1 MIDKNWKEI
10 VRPNKLEIV
19 ESTHTETYA
28 RFNASPLERGYGVTI
43 GNSLRRILLSSIYG
57 SAIIGVTF
65 DDSLGVLHEFSNIS
79 GVYEDVTDIILN
91 LKKVV
96 LKMHTDKP
104 QVVTLEKT
112 GPGVVT
118 AADIDTGGHIDIINP
133 DQVIAT
139 IEKDITLKMQM
150 RVDWGCGYVPA
161 ELNKEKIDAEGW
173 IAIDSVF
180 SPVRRVAL
188 NVTPTIVGRRTDYD
202 RLAMEIWTNGV
213 VTPDDALAYGAKILK
228 EYMDVFI
235 NFDEEQYE
243 SAEDEAAEDEN
254 KVNPHLFRTVE
265 ELELS
270 VRSANCL
277 KNANMTYIYEL
288 VQKSEAE
295 LLKTKNFGR
304 KSLEEIKEKLGKMD
318 LTIGMSLPELPSE
331 DEIEKIRKRMEEE
344 ESK

>member
-1 MIDKNWKEI
+1 MIEKNWKEI
-10 VRPNKLEIV
+10 IKPNKLEIV
-19 ESTHTETYA
+19 ESSRTDTYT
-28 RFNASPLERGYGVTI
+28 RFNAQPLERGYGVTI

-57 SAIIGVTF
+57 SAIVGVKF
-65 DDSLGVLHEFSNIS
+65 DDSLEVLHEFSCIS
-79 GVYEDVTDIILN
+79 GIYEDVTDIILN

-104 QVVTLEKT
+104 QYVTINKQ
-112 GPGVVT
+112 GPCVVT
-118 AADIDTGGHIDIINP
+118 AADIQTSGQVEIINP
-133 DQVIAT
+133 EQPICT
-139 IEKDITLKMQM
+139 IETNLNLKMEM

-161 ELNKEKIDAEGW
+161 EINKEKLDVQGW

-180 SPVRRVAL
+180 SPVRRVSF

-202 RLAMEIWTNGV
+202 RLALEIWTNGV
-213 VTPDDALAYGAKILK
+213 VKPEDALAYAAKIQK
-228 EYMDVFI
+228 ECMDVFI
-235 NFDEEQYE
+235 NFDEETF
-243 SAEDEAAEDEN
+243 EASVEEKKTEN
-254 KVNPHLFRTVE
+254 GLNAHLFRTVE

-288 VQKSEAE
+288 VQKTEAE

-304 KSLEEIKEKLGKMD
+304 KSLEEIKDKLAKMD
-318 LTIGMSLPELPSE
+318 LTIGMTLPELPTE
-331 DEIEKIRKRMEEE
+331 DEIDKIRRRMEEE